1 MPSPQELAMMQAIQG
16 GDAEAPIDEASLQ
29 GQGGAEDPMSG
40 VIALLQNLIEQGK
53 IDPQTAEM
61 ILQALAGG
69 SGME

>member
-1 MPSPQELAMMQAIQG
+1 MAPEQGDPSAALG
-16 GDAEAPIDEASLQ
+16 GV
-29 GQGGAEDPMSG
+29 M
-40 VIALLQNLIEQGK
+40 ALLQRLIEEGR

>member
-16 GDAEAPIDEASLQ
+16 GGAEEPIAEESMNPTA
-29 GQGGAEDPMSG
+29 GAEDPMSG
-40 VIALLQNLIEQGK
+40 VIALLQNLIEAGK

>member
-1 MPSPQELAMMQAIQG
+1 MTPEEMALAQAVGGGETMEPEQGDPSAEMG
-16 GDAEAPIDEASLQ
+16 GV
-29 GQGGAEDPMSG
+29 M
-40 VIALLQNLIEQGK
+40 ALLQRLIEEGK

>member
-1 MPSPQELAMMQAIQG
+1 MTPEEMALAQAVGGGETPMTEGEGDPSAQMGGVMQ
-16 GDAEAPIDEASLQ
+16 
-29 GQGGAEDPMSG
+29 
-40 VIALLQNLIEQGK
+40 LLQRLIEEGK